1 MYLNLLLFPALGS
14 LAYLLLKAD
23 ILPAIIWWLSL
34 FLIGL
39 IFLPITEKIFS
50 RFFDKGYLFSKTIGL
65 VFLTFSLWLLSSLKI
80 LPFYQMTIFAL
91 LILAIGVIW
100 FGLKGYRNGK
110 KLLKEKNLI
119 NIFIYEEAL
128 FLLGLILFAF
138 FRGQMPDIHGIEKF
152 MDFGFLNNL
161 LRTKFMPPVD
171 MWQAGKVANY
181 YYYGQYVFAFL
192 TKLTGIS
199 SKITYNLAMATLFTF
214 GFSLTFSLTA
224 NLVYFS
230 GRRRTFPIV
239 LAGLISAFLLAL
251 GGNFHTF
258 VYAVAFPFLKNV
270 GLYHGE
276 IKTYFYA
283 DPRSYIGTEPPTND
297 KLITEYPS
305 YSYILGDLHAQIID
319 VFFVLTFLGLL
330 LAFLVRLIEE
340 IKNKDIPDRWYII
353 PPEMIIMILLLPVMW
368 MTNTWDYPIY
378 FTALTIF
385 FLGINLIRH
394 GFVRQTLFFTLI
406 NSAKVLILSLLLL
419 IPFLINFSNPT
430 QGIHFTRLS
439 HLLSPL
445 YLSQMFVVWGYQLFF
460 VLLFFIYIFIVEP
473 RHKYQGI
480 IVGLRKKIKIQT
492 SLNSKINDKNFCQK
506 FRRLLTGLSA
516 SDLFVFLICIC
527 AIGLLLG
534 SEVFYQKDVS
544 AIDWYR
550 ANTVWKVTL
559 QVFVLFDIAVGYI
572 VIRIFSI
579 NRNKTKQIFLGLIT
593 GTVIILAML
602 YPFWSLGPISISKY
616 KGLNGTAYLKET
628 YPDDYQA
635 ISWLKENILN
645 QPVIVEAVGDSYTDY
660 ARISANTGL
669 PTILG
674 WRVHEWYWR
683 GSYDEIGKRTE
694 EVKEIYESSDLSQT
708 KKLLQQYQVEYL
720 FLGTLEREA
729 YPALNEAKFYQLGKV
744 VFSSNQTKIYQLDF

>member
-23 ILPAIIWWLSL
+23 MLPAIIWWLSL

-91 LILAIGVIW
+91 LILAIGIIW

-110 KLLKEKNLI
+110 KLLKEKKLI

-138 FRGQMPDIHGIEKF
+138 YRGQMPDIHGIEKF
-152 MDFGFLNNL
+152 MDFSFLNNL
-161 LRTKFMPPVD
+161 LRTKFMPPID

-258 VYAVAFPFLKNV
+258 VYALAFPFLKNV

-276 IKTYFYA
+276 IKPYFYA

-353 PPEMIIMILLLPVMW
+353 PPEMIMIILLLPVMW

-378 FTALTIF
+378 FTVLTIF

-460 VLLFFIYIFIVEP
+460 VLLFFIFIF
-473 RHKYQGI
+473 
-480 IVGLRKKIKIQT
+480 
-492 SLNSKINDKNFCQK
+492 KNK
-506 FRRLLTGLSA
+506 FRGHYQKMFAKLSA
-516 SDLFVFLICIC
+516 PDLFVFLICIC

-544 AIDWYR
+544 ATDWYR
-550 ANTVWKVTL
+550 ANTVWKVAL
-559 QVFVLFDIAVGYI
+559 QIFILFDIAVGYI
-572 VIRIFSI
+572 AIRIFSI

-616 KGLNGTAYLKET
+616 KGLDGTAYLKET

-645 QPVIVEAVGDSYTDY
+645 QPVIIEAVGDSYTDY

-683 GSYDEIGKRTE
+683 GSYDEIGKKTE
-694 EVKEIYESSDLSQT
+694 EVKTIYESSDLPQT

-729 YPALNEAKFYQLGKV
+729 YPALNEAKFYQLGQV
-744 VFSSNQTKIYQLDF
+744 VFSSNQTKVFQLNDLQSNP